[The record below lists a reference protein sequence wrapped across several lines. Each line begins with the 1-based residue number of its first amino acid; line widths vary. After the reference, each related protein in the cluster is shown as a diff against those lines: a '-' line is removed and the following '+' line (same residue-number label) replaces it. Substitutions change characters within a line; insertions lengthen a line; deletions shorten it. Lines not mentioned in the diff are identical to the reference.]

1 MEMNIRIATNTDLE
15 FLMANDR
22 HISPNRLENKIRDG
36 LIYIACDESCP
47 VSWLRFGY
55 IWDIVPMMNLLYV
68 LEANRG
74 KGIGSKIVKKWES
87 DMFHSGA
94 DFVLTS
100 TQADE
105 NAQHFYRKLG
115 YQDCGAIF
123 VPKQVPTEIFLKK
136 MNPITER
143 SQTTDN

>member
-1 MEMNIRIATNTDLE
+1 MKMNVRIATKTDLE
-15 FLMANDR
+15 FLLANDR

-36 LIYIACDESCP
+36 LIYITCDVSSP
-47 VSWLRFGY
+47 VAWLRFSY
-55 IWDIVPMMNLLYV
+55 FWDIIPFMNLLYV

-74 KGIGSKIVKKWES
+74 EGVGRAIVKKWGS

-123 VPKQVPTEIFLKK
+123 VPKQIPTEIFLRK
-136 MNPITER
+136 MKPIAG
-143 SQTTDN
+143 